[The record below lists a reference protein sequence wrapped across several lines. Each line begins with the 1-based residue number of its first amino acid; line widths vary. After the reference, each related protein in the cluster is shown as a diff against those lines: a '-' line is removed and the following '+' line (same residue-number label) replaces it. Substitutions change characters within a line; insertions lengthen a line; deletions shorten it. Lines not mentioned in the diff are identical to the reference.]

1 MAGISMR
8 ELADLLGVS
17 TASVSVALRGK
28 SGISEETR
36 RRILEEAH
44 RQDRKSVV

>member
-1 MAGISMR
+1 MTGISMR

-36 RRILEEAH
+36 QRILEEAG
-44 RQDRKSVV
+44 

>member
-1 MAGISMR
+1 MTGISMR

-28 SGISEETR
+28 SGISEETIR
-36 RRILEEAH
+36 TVFPSFARFKIN
-44 RQDRKSVV
+44 